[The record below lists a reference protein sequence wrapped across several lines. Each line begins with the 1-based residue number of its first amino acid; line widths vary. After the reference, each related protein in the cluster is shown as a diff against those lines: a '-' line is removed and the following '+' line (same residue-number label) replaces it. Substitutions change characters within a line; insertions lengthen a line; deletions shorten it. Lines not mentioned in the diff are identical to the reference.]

1 MAENVNI
8 CLSSL
13 TNHWFSYEQ
22 QLSRTLLEHFVFMLQ
37 ISGFFSVFFS
47 LSLFFLLLLVVFVDC
62 SGFKSCLCMSK
73 AISSAII
80 LDYWHTVLVL
90 FQKRF
95 VRGLKQH
102 GKNFYLI
109 RKTLLPCR
117 ETVSDLLPC
126 SICSSTESVL
136 VVLAVAAFYH
146 LPFLLI
152 SATLQTF
159 HYTVYLV
166 ILTSVKKE
174 KEKRSEYV
182 QIMHLIMSLHA
193 KPHM

>member
-13 TNHWFSYEQ
+13 TNHWFSYEL
-22 QLSRTLLEHFVFMLQ
+22 QLSRILLEHFFFTPQ
-37 ISGFFSVFFS
+37 ILYFIFI
-47 LSLFFLLLLVVFVDC
+47 FFLGVSVDC
-62 SGFKSCLCMSK
+62 SGFKFCLSMSK
-73 AISSAII
+73 AVSSAII
-80 LDYWHTVLVL
+80 LEYWHTVLVL

-117 ETVSDLLPC
+117 ETVSDLLSY

-136 VVLAVAAFYH
+136 VVLTVAAFYH
-146 LPFLLI
+146 CHSSWFQQPCKHFI
-152 SATLQTF
+152 
-159 HYTVYLV
+159 
-166 ILTSVKKE
+166 ILFIWSFWL
-174 KEKRSEYV
+174 S
-182 QIMHLIMSLHA
+182 
-193 KPHM
+193 

>member
-13 TNHWFSYEQ
+13 TNNWFSYDQ
-22 QLSRTLLEHFVFMLQ
+22 QLSHTLLEHFFFTPQ
-37 ISGFFSVFFS
+37 IIFLYIFFFPLGIS
-47 LSLFFLLLLVVFVDC
+47 VDC
-62 SGFKSCLCMSK
+62 SGFKFCLSMSK

-80 LDYWHTVLVL
+80 LEYWHTVLVP

-117 ETVSDLLPC
+117 ETVSNLLSY
-126 SICSSTESVL
+126 SICRGTESVL
-136 VVLAVAAFYH
+136 VVLTVAAFYH
-146 LPFLLI
+146 CHFCWFQQICKHFIILFIWSFWLL
-152 SATLQTF
+152 
-159 HYTVYLV
+159 
-166 ILTSVKKE
+166 
-174 KEKRSEYV
+174 
-182 QIMHLIMSLHA
+182 
-193 KPHM
+193 